1 MTVGGEGV
9 LSASG
14 TWRGASMGE
23 GGGIRLSRYAWTMS
37 MWRQHV
43 EVVVTVV
50 KSDSSMIIGESA
62 LSDMEAS

>member
-37 MWRQHV
+37 M
-43 EVVVTVV
+43 V
-50 KSDSSMIIGESA
+50 K
-62 LSDMEAS
+62 